1 MTADETITLEFLA
14 EQQKQLL
21 IEVRSMREDL
31 DVTSAT
37 VRRMDGTLQGLV
49 SEIRALA
56 AQQSRLRQKV
66 DSHD

>member
-1 MTADETITLEFLA
+1 MAETITLEFLA

>member
-1 MTADETITLEFLA
+1 MAETITLEFLA

-21 IEVRSMREDL
+21 TEVRSMREDL

-56 AQQSRLRQKV
+56 AQQSRLRLKV